1 MASVSV
7 NLSDEQLAK
16 LVDAYRTIQDVL
28 ASIVPPNEM
37 YTEEFLAGLSESD
50 DDIRDKRMTEVHS
63 LDDFT
68 A

>member
-1 MASVSV
+1 MTSVSV

-28 ASIVPPNEM
+28 TSIVPPNEM
-37 YTEEFLAGLSESD
+37 YTEEFLTGLSESD
-50 DDIRDKRMTEVHS
+50 DDIRQKRMTEVRS

>member
-1 MASVSV
+1 M
-7 NLSDEQLAK
+7 AK
-16 LVDAYRTIQDVL
+16 LVDAYHTIQDVL

-37 YTEEFLAGLSESD
+37 YTEEFLTGLSESD
-50 DDIRDKRMTEVHS
+50 DDIRDQRMTEVRS

>member
-37 YTEEFLAGLSESD
+37 YAEEFLIGLRESD

>member
-28 ASIVPPNEM
+28 ASIMPPNQI

-50 DDIRDKRMTEVHS
+50 DDIRGKRMTEVRS

-68 A
+68 S

>member
-1 MASVSV
+1 MATLSV

-37 YTEEFLAGLSESD
+37 YTEEFLTGLSESD
-50 DDIRDKRMTEVHS
+50 DNIRDKRMTDVRS
-63 LDDFT
+63 LNDFT